1 MPVRLRFI
9 LLSYS
14 SKINVYDNK
23 IQRLSCQNEFGKEHR
38 DIVCVDGELFSQP
51 LWGSEQEKP
60 AGIQRL
66 FGGELQTADRKS
78 PFAGHQQIFGVHQA
92 RQTES
97 EVCQSATKEFFGE
110 CHQRCRLQVSES
122 SVEG

>member
-38 DIVCVDGELFSQP
+38 SIVCVDGELLSQS
-51 LWGSEQEKP
+51 LWRSEQEKP
-60 AGIQRL
+60 VGL
-66 FGGELQTADRKS
+66 
-78 PFAGHQQIFGVHQA
+78 
-92 RQTES
+92 
-97 EVCQSATKEFFGE
+97 
-110 CHQRCRLQVSES
+110 
-122 SVEG
+122 

>member
-38 DIVCVDGELFSQP
+38 SIVCVDGELLSQS
-51 LWGSEQEKP
+51 LWRSEQESP
-60 AGIQRL
+60 VGRL
-66 FGGELQTADRKS
+66 GLSGGKLQTADRQS
-78 PFAGHQQIFGVHQA
+78 PFARHQQVSGVYQA
-92 RQTES
+92 RQAES
-97 EVCQSATKEFFGE
+97 EVCQSATKELLRE

>member
-9 LLSYS
+9 LLLYS

-23 IQRLSCQNEFGKEHR
+23 IQRLSFQNEFGKEHR
-38 DIVCVDGELFSQP
+38 DIVYVDSELLSHP
-51 LWGSEQEKP
+51 LWRSEQEKP

-78 PFAGHQQIFGVHQA
+78 PFAGNQQVFGIYQA

-97 EVCQSATKEFFGE
+97 EVCQSAAKELLRE

>member
-38 DIVCVDGELFSQP
+38 SIVCVDGELLSQS
-51 LWGSEQEKP
+51 LWRSEQEKSF
-60 AGIQRL
+60 GIQGV
-66 FGGELQTADRKS
+66 FGGELQTADSEPALTRNQQVPRVYKTGETKSEVRKS
-78 PFAGHQQIFGVHQA
+78 TAKELFGK
-92 RQTES
+92 
-97 EVCQSATKEFFGE
+97 CN
-110 CHQRCRLQVSES
+110 QRCRLQISQS
-122 SVEG
+122 PT